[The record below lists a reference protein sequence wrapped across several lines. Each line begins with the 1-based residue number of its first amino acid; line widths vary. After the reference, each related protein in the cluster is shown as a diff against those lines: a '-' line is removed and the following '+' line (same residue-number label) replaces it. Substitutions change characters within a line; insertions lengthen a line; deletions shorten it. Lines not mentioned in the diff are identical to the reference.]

1 MSEPRVTVITP
12 LYNAEKFI
20 ERTIASIQAQ
30 TSGDWELLV
39 INDGSSDGGPALV
52 EKLAAGDKRI
62 RMLHTGGRFGP
73 GRTRNEGI
81 KEARGKY
88 IAFLDSDDL
97 WLPEKLETQIGRME
111 AEGLDF
117 SFTAYRKIDAED
129 KIISDVIPVPE
140 RATLKSLLKTNYI
153 GTLTAVFNRESL
165 GRMTMNHFSLQEDYS
180 LWLNILKKTDR
191 VAAIQDALSLYRVH
205 ADSISRNKFRSVK
218 FQWKIY
224 REHMG
229 LGLGLSVWYL
239 VHYAYYGYRKFRR

>member
-1 MSEPRVTVITP
+1 MAEPRVTVITP
-12 LYNAEKFI
+12 LYNAERFI
-20 ERTIASIQAQ
+20 ERTIASIRSQ
-30 TSGDWELLV
+30 TLRDWELIV
-39 INDGSSDGGPALV
+39 INDGSSDGGPGIV
-52 EKLAAGDKRI
+52 ERLAAEDGRI

-81 KEARGKY
+81 GAARGKY

-97 WLPEKLETQIGRME
+97 WLPEKLEKQIGLME

-117 SFTAYRKIDAED
+117 TFTAYKKIDAED
-129 KIISDVIPVPE
+129 RITSDVIPVPE
-140 RATLKSLLKTNYI
+140 KASLSSLLKTNYI
-153 GTLTAVFNRESL
+153 GTLTAVFDRESL
-165 GRMTMNHFSLQEDYS
+165 GRMTMNDFALQEDYS

-191 VAAIQDALSLYRVH
+191 VAALQEPLSLYRVH

-224 REHMG
+224 REHLG